1 MTSASVKRTR
11 TSTTASTRRRAGIGA
26 GVSATR
32 PATVRKRRT
41 SDEVAKAKRRSEATH
56 ARHILATYGITAD
69 EYLAIYEYQGGR
81 CALCRR
87 ATGKT
92 RRLAVDHC
100 HATGRVR
107 GLCCKFCNRLLGF
120 ARDSAEFFRRC
131 AAYLESPPAFAVIGE
146 RVVPD
151 HDRAVYAG
159 PEDSE
164 AGD

>member
-1 MTSASVKRTR
+1 VRRRRTR
-11 TSTTASTRRRAGIGA
+11 E
-26 GVSATR
+26 
-32 PATVRKRRT
+32 
-41 SDEVAKAKRRSEATH
+41 EVAKAKRRSDTTH
-56 ARHILATYGITAD
+56 ARHILVTYGITAD

-131 AAYLESPPAFAVIGE
+131 ADYLEHPPAFAVIGE
-146 RVVPD
+146 RVVPG
-151 HDRAVYAG
+151 G
-159 PEDSE
+159 PEACE
-164 AGD
+164 